1 MRHSLPSKRLRIALG
16 TWVAIEAVA
25 TGSDEQASLLAV
37 EAIEAAFTAISAV
50 EARMHP
56 TRAGSDLA
64 RINGAPLGTSVEL
77 QPDTWHLLK
86 LAQRLHSL
94 TEGVF
99 DPCLPTRAGRLQD
112 LEIGGSEPLVVCH
125 APVQL
130 DLGGIAK
137 GLAIDQAIERLSAL
151 GCTSG
156 LVNAGG
162 DLRVFGDRKETIL
175 LRQSGG
181 AVARSDS
188 RESFRAVALD
198 NAALAVSDR
207 DATERPEEHQGYYN
221 RVSPTPSRRY
231 AAVIAKDAAT
241 ADALTKCVLLCP
253 DDITE
258 RVLREFAARSV

>member
-1 MRHSLPSKRLRIALG
+1 MRHSFPSKRLRIALG

-25 TGSDEQASLLAV
+25 AGSDEQASRVAV
-37 EAIEAAFTAISAV
+37 EAIEAAFAAISAL

-56 TRAGSDLA
+56 TRAGSDLT
-64 RINGAPLGTSVEL
+64 RINAAPLRTPISL

-94 TEGVF
+94 TDGVF

-112 LEIGGSEPLVVCH
+112 LEIVGAEPLVVCH

-130 DLGGIAK
+130 DLGGMAK
-137 GLAIDQAIERLSAL
+137 GLAIDQAIERLTAL

-175 LRQSGG
+175 LRQSR
-181 AVARSDS
+181 AAAPHSDS
-188 RESFRAVALD
+188 RESFRPVALD
-198 NAALAVSDR
+198 NAALAVSDL

-221 RVSPTPSRRY
+221 RVSPTPGRRY

-241 ADALTKCVLLCP
+241 ADALTKCVLLCS
-253 DDITE
+253 DDTAE